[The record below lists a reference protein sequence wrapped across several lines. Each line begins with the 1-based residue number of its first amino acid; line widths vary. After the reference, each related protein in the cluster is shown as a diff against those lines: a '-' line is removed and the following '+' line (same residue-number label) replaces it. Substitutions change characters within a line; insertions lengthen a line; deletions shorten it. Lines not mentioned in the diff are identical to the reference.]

1 MFILTALVYP
11 VVLAVLCVGAGLL
24 VDWASGRFL
33 PGALLPAVG
42 AAALIGISQLTT
54 YAWPLAPATPYVM
67 VAVAVAGFLFAW
79 GRVLMLARRWRA
91 WAWQIVAPVLVYI
104 VALAPVLF
112 AGRPT
117 FSSYTVLT
125 DSAVHMIGADF
136 LIRHGQHYAH
146 LDLRNSYGQFIN
158 AYYNTSYPSGSDTL
172 FGGSAFLLRLPLIWA
187 FQPFNAFMLATAA
200 GPARL
205 LARRLGLDGG
215 WATLAAL
222 TATLP
227 ALVYGYEL
235 VGSIKE
241 ITALPMILTLGVLVV
256 LHARWLRGPPAGA
269 TPFALVAAAGVSALG
284 VGFGAWVLA
293 AVATLA
299 VVAIGDGLAGRQ
311 SARRALLLTGLGAI
325 IALVFAWPTWIDL
338 TGSLRVAQNIA
349 STSNPG
355 NLTAP
360 LRAVQVFGTWLW
372 AGYTNLPKGGDL
384 RVTQALI
391 VITFIACVLGAL
403 HVTRIREYP
412 LAGWLA
418 LTLVVWLAVTEYAT
432 NWVDAKTLMLT
443 SPVVVLLAWGGV
455 AALRALPLRTV
466 FRPAATLLA
475 LALTGG
481 VLASDAMQYHSSSL
495 APTARY
501 DELASLNAR
510 FAGRGP
516 TLFTD
521 FDEYALYELRDLDIS
536 GVDFLYPPVA
546 LAGLSTGHGGAIDL
560 DRAPPAKL
568 RAYPLIITRRDPSAS
583 RPPAA
588 YRLIWQGTYYQ
599 AWRRRPGAPAAIAHV
614 GLPSTSPV
622 QCPRVQRLAQLASTH
637 GAQLVAARPSHLVRI
652 SVTRAHHPASWTRG
666 RVGLVMNGPGRLW
679 ATFAVPRA
687 GEWDLWLQG
696 EIMRP
701 VHASFDGVPL
711 GAIGG
716 QLGGNSLNP
725 ETMTPLR
732 AHLAAGRHLLSLTR
746 GGFSLAP
753 GDGGWAIL
761 DYIFLTP
768 AGAASQQTL
777 RVATPADWR
786 SLCGR
791 VYDWIEVVPR

>member
-1 MFILTALVYP
+1 VFILAALVYP
-11 VVLAVLCVGAGLL
+11 VALAMLCVGAGLL
-24 VDWASGRFL
+24 VDRVSGRFL

-42 AAALIGISQLTT
+42 AAALIGASQLTT

-67 VAVAVAGFLFAW
+67 VALAVAGFLFAW
-79 GRVLMLARRWRA
+79 HRVRMLARRWRV
-91 WAWQIVAPVLVYI
+91 WAGQIVAPVLVYI
-104 VALAPVLF
+104 LALAPVLF

-136 LIRHGQHYAH
+136 LMRHGQDYAH
-146 LDLRNSYGQFIN
+146 LDLRNSYGQFVN
-158 AYYNTSYPSGSDTL
+158 AYYNASYPSGSDTL

-205 LARRLGLDGG
+205 LVRRMGLDGG
-215 WATLAAL
+215 WAALAAL
-222 TATLP
+222 TVTLP

-235 VGSIKE
+235 VGSMKE

-256 LHARWLRGPPAGA
+256 LHVRWLRGPPIGA
-269 TPFALVAAAGVSALG
+269 IPFALVAAAGVSALG

-299 VVAIGDGLAGRQ
+299 VAAIGDGLAGRQ
-311 SARRALLLTGLGAI
+311 SVRRVLLLVGLGAL

-338 TGSLRVAQNIA
+338 TGSLRVAQKIA

-355 NLTAP
+355 NLSVP

-372 AGYTNLPKGGDL
+372 ASYSIQPTGGDL
-384 RVTQALI
+384 QLTQALI

-403 HVTRIREYP
+403 HVTLIREYS
-412 LAGWLA
+412 LAVWLA
-418 LTLVVWLAVTEYAT
+418 LMVVVWLAVTEYAT
-432 NWVDAKTLMLT
+432 TWVDAKTLMLT

-466 FRPAATLLA
+466 FRPTAALVA
-475 LALTGG
+475 LALGGG
-481 VLASDAMQYHSSSL
+481 VLASDATQYHSSSL

-501 DELASLNAR
+501 EELASLNAR

-521 FDEYALYELRDLDIS
+521 FDEYALYELRDVDVS
-536 GVDFLYPPVA
+536 GVDFLYPA
-546 LAGLSTGHGGAIDL
+546 LALTGVSTGHGGVVKL
-560 DRAPPAKL
+560 DRVPPSKL
-568 RAYPLIITRRDPSAS
+568 RAYPLIITRRDPSTS

-588 YRLIWQGTYYQ
+588 YSLIWQGTYYQ
-599 AWRRRPGAPAAIAHV
+599 VWGRRPGAPAAIVHV
-614 GLPSTSPV
+614 GLPGTSRV
-622 QCPRVQRLAQLASTH
+622 HCPRVQRLAQLASTH
-637 GAQLVAARPSHLVRI
+637 GAQLVAASPPDLVRI
-652 SVTRAHHPASWTRG
+652 SVTRAQHPASWTRG
-666 RVGLVMNGPGRLW
+666 RVGLVMKGPGRLW
-679 ATFAVPRA
+679 ATFALPHA
-687 GEWDLWLQG
+687 GEWDLWLKG

-701 VHASFDGVPL
+701 VHMSLDGL
-711 GAIGG
+711 GVGSIGA
-716 QLGGNSLNP
+716 QLGGNTLNP
-725 ETMTPLR
+725 DTMAPLR
-732 AHLAAGRHLLSLTR
+732 AHLSPGRHLLSLTR

-768 AGAASQQTL
+768 AGAAGQEAL

-791 VYDWIEVVPR
+791 AYDWIEVVRG